1 MLPLSVPASAES
13 RDRDKTQ
20 PEAGGGRGGT
30 RGISVSRVKSADA
43 ERGER
48 GELTGKSENVNK

>member
-13 RDRDKTQ
+13 RDKTQ

-48 GELTGKSENVNK
+48 EELTGKSENVNK

>member
-43 ERGER
+43 EGGRE
-48 GELTGKSENVNK
+48 ELTGKSENVNK

>member
-43 ERGER
+43 ERGREQ
-48 GELTGKSENVNK
+48 LIGKSENVNK